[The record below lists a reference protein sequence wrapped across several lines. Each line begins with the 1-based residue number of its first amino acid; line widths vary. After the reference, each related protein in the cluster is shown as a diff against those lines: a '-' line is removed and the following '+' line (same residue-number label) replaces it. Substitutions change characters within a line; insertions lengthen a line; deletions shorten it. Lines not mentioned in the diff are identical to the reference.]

1 MEEKNAP
8 GLPVWLGVL
17 LAAAV
22 LPVVLLSRLW
32 PGKQTVDR
40 SPDEVAG
47 ILRVFID
54 GTGGSWDWDD
64 FESTP
69 ITDPRLD
76 ELRRRAVK
84 AGPPDPDVEALAALL
99 SQAEALGR
107 DGTGSKGVDAG

>member
-1 MEEKNAP
+1 MEEKNTP

-22 LPVVLLSRLW
+22 LPVVLLTRLW
-32 PGKQTVDR
+32 PGARTVDR

-47 ILRVFID
+47 ILRAFID

-64 FESTP
+64 FESAP

-76 ELRRRAVK
+76 ELRRRAVQ
-84 AGPPDPDVEALAALL
+84 AGPPDSDVEALAALL
-99 SQAEALGR
+99 SEVEAMCP
-107 DGTGSKGVDAG
+107 TGA